1 MRYLD
6 KSIEELHELLKSKT
20 INIIKTIIIM
30 ITTVLTYIAYGY
42 GASIVVSLIALPFML
57 MSAEEVPQ
65 DVDIYD
71 L

>member
-1 MRYLD
+1 
-6 KSIEELHELLKSKT
+6 
-20 INIIKTIIIM
+20 M

-42 GASIVVSLIALPFML
+42 GASIVVSLVALPFMFKN
-57 MSAEEVPQ
+57 AKEVPQ

>member
-1 MRYLD
+1 
-6 KSIEELHELLKSKT
+6 
-20 INIIKTIIIM
+20 M

-42 GASIVVSLIALPFML
+42 GASIGVSLIALPFML

>member
-1 MRYLD
+1 
-6 KSIEELHELLKSKT
+6 
-20 INIIKTIIIM
+20 M

-42 GASIVVSLIALPFML
+42 GASIVVSLIVLPFML
-57 MSAEEVPQ
+57 MSAEDVPQ

>member
-1 MRYLD
+1 
-6 KSIEELHELLKSKT
+6 
-20 INIIKTIIIM
+20 M

-57 MSAEEVPQ
+57 MNAEEVSQ
-65 DVDIYD
+65 DDDIYD

>member
-1 MRYLD
+1 
-6 KSIEELHELLKSKT
+6 
-20 INIIKTIIIM
+20 M

-42 GASIVVSLIALPFML
+42 GASIVVSLIALPFIL
-57 MSAEEVPQ
+57 MSVEEVPQ